1 MVRRHALCR
10 SVKNMYDITA
20 ENPVIPD
27 KFSIPEAMNFAWSL
41 PISTLITGAENK
53 EFLEE
58 KIMLSK
64 NFAILDTDEKNPD
77 HRKRVRP
84 VNLWQIGIHKNI
96 FWRGKNGGD
105 GSCLEK
111 IGVVGI
117 RSRSEMRRDGLWR
130 DAAATL
136 RQENRPPDHL
146 LRILEFLNLVIP
158 QSGS

>member
-64 NFAILDTDEKNPD
+64 NFAILDTDEKTRIIESVSD
-77 HRKRVRP
+77 LSIYGKLAFIRTFFGVARMGVMDRVWRKSA
-84 VNLWQIGIHKNI
+84 W
-96 FWRGKNGGD
+96 
-105 GSCLEK
+105 
-111 IGVVGI
+111 
-117 RSRSEMRRDGLWR
+117 
-130 DAAATL
+130 
-136 RQENRPPDHL
+136 
-146 LRILEFLNLVIP
+146 
-158 QSGS
+158 